1 MRAHTTGSARPHPV
15 CVRARCAA
23 APAAVLAFCAG
34 LGAAVPAWFDNGAD
48 QHGFFPGVPDFYQHQ
63 KYEAALTSSWESRYS
78 STTFT
83 HLAEVAGV
91 CRQTSLVG
99 AMARLEARGFKGV
112 TEAKINDGGG
122 DWRAAANTAIETLVG
137 AASVQGYLD
146 ARRATDDGKLWKA
159 ALKLNQFRA
168 DSATGE
174 VSIDG
179 KVYKE
184 GPKGSETPVNA
195 FTIYKRLLVN
205 EQGPMV
211 VFKRDPAKTYSDT
224 VWWGN
229 FHSMGGTG
237 VSEKNGKFRMFLTD
251 PDSNKGNRSAK
262 ATYKIGSSVPTTAAD
277 AGHAG
282 WVFHLT
288 DRAKND
294 FLEKHT
300 IVDGKT
306 GAAADITKKL
316 TVVLAMAGDGSAT
329 VRFFNGADATDT
341 GRITVKKKGDDDNVN
356 ARKYG
361 GGDADAPIVKTGNG
375 AGDPAAG
382 VIADRVARLDFDT
395 STLKKAIT
403 VAASDDH
410 DGDVTDKGRF
420 TNVLI
425 DFIETIS
432 KSPVLDQVAVPRLAP
447 PSPAGPA
454 TTGVHT
460 PLTFISPLSTAVDA
474 IQVVPV
480 TSSAVF
486 DATIDGATLTD
497 SLGGTWLASFI
508 PGAGETDPWGN
519 PLPPAGGAWHFERV
533 SGAGLPAFDAAAAGD
548 PATLDTLVATSG
560 SLLHYQVFVH
570 AEATV
575 EAGNPFGGYWLM
587 YPYGAAEEPL
597 RQQTEHLV
605 DTEALASV
613 PDLCAID
620 YNFDGVV
627 NPDDLGD
634 FITDYF
640 TFPPLAG
647 PGGYAIAC
655 PENSPPYDLGYQ
667 AGFTFGGEGSCIE
680 PNPDNLGDYITAYF
694 LVQVF
699 GCGDF

>member
-1 MRAHTTGSARPHPV
+1 MRAHTNRSVCSHRSPHRLNGV
-15 CVRARCAA
+15 T
-23 APAAVLAFCAG
+23 APATVLAFCAG
-34 LGAAVPAWFDNGAD
+34 LAAAVPAWFDNGAD
-48 QHGFFPGVPDFYQHQ
+48 QHGFFPGVPDLYQHQ
-63 KYEAALTSSWESRYS
+63 KYEAALTSAWESRYP

-83 HLAEVAGV
+83 QLAEVAGV

-99 AMARLEARGFKGV
+99 ALARLEARGFKGV

-122 DWRAAANTAIETLVG
+122 DWRDAANTAIETIAG
-137 AASVQGYLD
+137 TASVQGYLD

-168 DSATGE
+168 DSASGE
-174 VSIDG
+174 ISIDG

-262 ATYKIGSSVPTTAAD
+262 ATYKIGSSVPGTPAD

-316 TVVLAMAGDGSAT
+316 TVVLALAGDGSAT

-341 GRITVKKKGDDDNVN
+341 GRITVRKKGDDDNIN

-361 GGDADAPIVKTGNG
+361 GGDADPPLVKTGNG

-382 VIADRVARLDFDT
+382 VLADRVARLDFDT

-403 VAASDDH
+403 VAASDDNE
-410 DGDVTDKGRF
+410 GDVTDKGRF

-432 KSPVLDQVAVPRLAP
+432 KSPVLDQVAAPRPAP
-447 PSPAGPA
+447 LRAAPGA
-454 TTGVHT
+454 TGVHT
-460 PLTFISPLSTAVDA
+460 PLTFVSPLTTAVDA

-486 DATIDGATLTD
+486 DATLDGATLTD
-497 SLGGTWLASFI
+497 SLGGMWLTSFI

-519 PLPPAGGAWHFERV
+519 PLPAAGGAWHFERV
-533 SGAGLPAFDAAAAGD
+533 SGSGLPAFDAAAAGD
-548 PATLDTLVATSG
+548 PATLDTLVATTG

-570 AEATV
+570 AESTI
-575 EAGNPFGGYWLM
+575 EGGNPFGGYWLM
-587 YPYGAAEEPL
+587 YPYGATEVEL
-597 RQQTEHLV
+597 QQQTEHLI
-605 DTEALASV
+605 DTESV
-613 PDLCAID
+613 PSLPDHCLLD
-620 YNFDGVV
+620 YNIDGVV

-640 TFPPLAG
+640 TFPHLAG

-655 PENSPPYDLGYQ
+655 PENAPPFDMGYQ
-667 AGFTFGGEGSCIE
+667 AGFTFDGSGTCIE
-680 PNPDNLGDYITAYF
+680 PNPDNLGDFITAYF
-694 LVQVF
+694 LVQVI
-699 GCGDF
+699 GCDAL